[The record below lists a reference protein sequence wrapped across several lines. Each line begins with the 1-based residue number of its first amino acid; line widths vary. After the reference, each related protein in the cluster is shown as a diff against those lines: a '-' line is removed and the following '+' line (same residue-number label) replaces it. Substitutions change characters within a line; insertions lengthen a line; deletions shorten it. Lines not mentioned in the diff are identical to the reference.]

1 MSGRITMK
9 ELRAEAKQR
18 LSDCRGGKPLSK
30 LRRDELLHFLECID
44 DIELASQYRT
54 QEAERAARG
63 RAARSKR
70 KQWKPGTRR
79 KEPEDYYPVVLQDEI
94 EDDDS
99 TFVTR
104 RRKPPSAAGAAR
116 GAAAARA
123 RARAR
128 ASGPSG
134 GGHVTYREFVRQTL
148 PKYRAQGHSN
158 QDAMRAVARDWQR
171 HKQSGAGLADDVSS
185 IANKVAVGTAL
196 AGAVQP
202 ELAPILEP
210 AAAVAKGVGWA
221 AKLF

>member
-63 RAARSKR
+63 RAARAKR
-70 KQWKPGTRR
+70 TQWRPGTRR
-79 KEPEDYYPVVLQDEI
+79 QEPEDYYPVVSQDEL

-99 TFVTR
+99 KFVTR
-104 RRKPPSAAGAAR
+104 RRKPPSAAQAAR
-116 GAAAARA
+116 GAATARA
-123 RARAR
+123 RAP
-128 ASGPSG
+128 GPSG

-148 PKYRAQGHSN
+148 PRYRAQGHSN

-171 HKQSGAGLADDVSS
+171 HKQTGAGLADDVSS
-185 IANKVAVGTAL
+185 IANKVAAGTAL